1 MTRII
6 RELGPL
12 AIVAVVV
19 GAVTLWLLGT
29 NPGVGRWVL
38 AAILFGHGWV
48 HLMFL
53 FPKPAPSEG
62 GKPAT
67 DKPATGKPRRTG
79 RSTSGRPG
87 SRRGPGPGLGR
98 SWPWDG
104 CSSLVT
110 FVLSALAALAT
121 VGILVPAAW
130 WQGLVVASSLA
141 SLAMLVVW
149 FAPMLLLGILI
160 DVALVWLAI
169 AGPWSPA

>member
-19 GAVTLWLLGT
+19 GAVVVWLLAT
-29 NPGVGRWVL
+29 NPDVGRWVL

-48 HLMFL
+48 HFMFL
-53 FPKPAPSEG
+53 FPKPGTPEG
-62 GKPAT
+62 GKTAPEWPFDLQASWIAARSGSGPA
-67 DKPATGKPRRTG
+67 AFVAAG
-79 RSTSGRPG
+79 RV
-87 SRRGPGPGLGR
+87 LAV
-98 SWPWDG
+98 
-104 CSSLVT
+104 VT
-110 FVLSALAALAT
+110 FVLSVLAALAT

-130 WQGLVVASSLA
+130 WEGLVVVSSLA
-141 SLAMLVVW
+141 SLVMLVVW

-160 DVALVWLAI
+160 DVALIWLAI

>member
-6 RELGPL
+6 RALGPL
-12 AIVAVVV
+12 AIGAVVV
-19 GAVTLWLLGT
+19 GAVTLWLLET
-29 NPGVGRWVL
+29 NPAVGRWLL

-53 FPKPAPSEG
+53 FPKPAPPES

-67 DKPATGKPRRTG
+67 DWPFDLRASWLAPRV
-79 RSTSGRPG
+79 G
-87 SRRGPGPGLGR
+87 SGPGALVVVGRGLAV
-98 SWPWDG
+98 
-104 CSSLVT
+104 VT
-110 FVLSALAALAT
+110 FVLSTLAALAT
-121 VGILVPAAW
+121 VGILVPPAW
-130 WQGLVVASSLA
+130 WQGLVVAFSLA

>member
-12 AIVAVVV
+12 AIVAVAV
-19 GAVTLWLLGT
+19 GAVTLWLLAT
-29 NPGVGRWVL
+29 NPGVGSWVL
-38 AAILFGHGWV
+38 AVILFGHGWV

-53 FPKPAPSEG
+53 FPKPAPSET

-67 DKPATGKPRRTG
+67 AWSFDLRAGWLAARAGSGSGALVAAG
-79 RSTSGRPG
+79 RV
-87 SRRGPGPGLGR
+87 LAV
-98 SWPWDG
+98 
-104 CSSLVT
+104 VT
-110 FVLSALAALAT
+110 FVLSGLAALAT
-121 VGILVPAAW
+121 IGILVPVSW

-160 DVALVWLAI
+160 DVALVSLAI

>member
-12 AIVAVVV
+12 AVVAVVV
-19 GAVTLWLLGT
+19 GAVMLWLLDS
-29 NPGVGRWVL
+29 NPSVGRWVL

-53 FPKPAPSEG
+53 FPRPAPSDG
-62 GKPAT
+62 G
-67 DKPATGKPRRTG
+67 KPATGKPAMDWPFDLRASWIATRTG
-79 RSTSGRPG
+79 S
-87 SRRGPGPGLGR
+87 GPGAFVAVGR
-98 SWPWDG
+98 VLV
-104 CSSLVT
+104 LVT
-110 FVLSALAALAT
+110 FVLSTLAALAT
-121 VGILVPAAW
+121 AGILVPAAW

-149 FAPMLLLGILI
+149 FAPTLLLGILI
-160 DVALVWLAI
+160 DIALVWLAI

>member
-19 GAVTLWLLGT
+19 GAVTVWLLAT
-29 NPGVGRWVL
+29 NPAVGRWVL
-38 AAILFGHGWV
+38 AVILFGHGWV

-53 FPKPAPSEG
+53 FPKPAPPAS
-62 GKPAT
+62 GKAAT
-67 DKPATGKPRRTG
+67 EWPFDLRASWLAVRVGT
-79 RSTSGRPG
+79 
-87 SRRGPGPGLGR
+87 GPGTFVAVGR
-98 SWPWDG
+98 V
-104 CSSLVT
+104 LAVVT
-110 FVLSALAALAT
+110 FALSILAALAT

-130 WQGLVVASSLA
+130 WEGLVVASSLA
-141 SLAMLVVW
+141 SLTMLVVW

-160 DVALVWLAI
+160 DLALAWLAI

>member
-6 RELGPL
+6 RALGPL

-19 GAVTLWLLGT
+19 GAVTLWLLET

-38 AAILFGHGWV
+38 AAVLFGHGWV
-48 HLMFL
+48 HIMFL
-53 FPKPAPSEG
+53 FPKPAPS
-62 GKPAT
+62 
-67 DKPATGKPRRTG
+67 ATGKPTTDWPFDLRTSWLAA
-79 RSTSGRPG
+79 RVG
-87 SRRGPGPGLGR
+87 SGPGMFVAVGRGLAV
-98 SWPWDG
+98 
-104 CSSLVT
+104 VT
-110 FVLSALAALAT
+110 FVLSTLAALAT

-160 DVALVWLAI
+160 DVALIWLAI